1 MIVVLCIAVAW
12 LAKTY
17 KNICWTLLEDIVHDL
32 CHILGKSSICRFFV
46 RFVCIGK
53 LPKVARDIFPIILF
67 RGTTWH
73 QQPVEMV
80 SGNHDTILDGGV
92 RFQTICWYPWETS
105 WASPRCPEPA
115 FAIWFWWWEENP
127 ELKELG
133 HGFWTFL
140 KRCRE
145 MSGNLDL
152 VIRIY

>member
-1 MIVVLCIAVAW
+1 MIIVLCMAGAW

-32 CHILGKSSICRFFV
+32 CHILGKSSICRCFV
-46 RFVCIGK
+46 RFVCMGNYQRWQGIYFQSFFSEVQHGTNNQWKWCQEIMIPSWTLVWGSRLFVGTLGK
-53 LPKVARDIFPIILF
+53 LHEHHRGAAHFRDLILF
-67 RGTTWH
+67 
-73 QQPVEMV
+73 
-80 SGNHDTILDGGV
+80 
-92 RFQTICWYPWETS
+92 
-105 WASPRCPEPA
+105 
-115 FAIWFWWWEENP
+115 WWEKKP
-127 ELKELG
+127 ELKELV